1 MEGWPSGLRHLTAN
15 ETYLNRYRGFES
27 LTFRHITG
35 KEVMKK
41 FLVAA
46 VVSVAVLAGTIPAH
60 ADNSENVIIGILGG
74 ALGGLIVGEVIG
86 NNRNRVYAEPPVVY
100 YAQPPVVIYE
110 EYVEPAPVRCVYK
123 KKKIYDPNLDEYRI
137 VKKRVCYR

>member
-1 MEGWPSGLRHLTAN
+1 
-15 ETYLNRYRGFES
+15 
-27 LTFRHITG
+27 
-35 KEVMKK
+35 MKK
-41 FLVAA
+41 FLIAA
-46 VVSVAVLAGTIPAH
+46 AVSVAVLAGTIPAH
-60 ADNSENVIIGILGG
+60 ADTSENVVIGILGG
-74 ALGGLIVGEVIG
+74 ALGGLIIGEAIG

-123 KKKIYDPNLDEYRI
+123 KKKIYDPNLDEYRV

>member
-1 MEGWPSGLRHLTAN
+1 
-15 ETYLNRYRGFES
+15 
-27 LTFRHITG
+27 
-35 KEVMKK
+35 MKK

-46 VVSVAVLAGTIPAH
+46 VVSVAVLSGTIPAH

-100 YAQPPVVIYE
+100 YTQPPVVIYE

>member
-1 MEGWPSGLRHLTAN
+1 MR
-15 ETYLNRYRGFES
+15 
-27 LTFRHITG
+27 
-35 KEVMKK
+35 K

-46 VVSVAVLAGTIPAH
+46 VVSVAMFAGTMPAR

-86 NNRNRVYAEPPVVY
+86 NNNRVYAQPPVV

-123 KKKIYDPNLDEYRI
+123 KKRIYDPNLDEYRI

>member
-1 MEGWPSGLRHLTAN
+1 
-15 ETYLNRYRGFES
+15 
-27 LTFRHITG
+27 
-35 KEVMKK
+35 MKK
-41 FLVAA
+41 FLIAGVVLVAM
-46 VVSVAVLAGTIPAH
+46 LAGSMSAR
-60 ADNSENVIIGILGG
+60 ADNSENVIIGVLGG

-86 NNRNRVYAEPPVVY
+86 NNRNRVYAEPPTIV

-110 EYVEPAPVRCVYK
+110 EYVEPPVRCVYK

>member
-1 MEGWPSGLRHLTAN
+1 
-15 ETYLNRYRGFES
+15 
-27 LTFRHITG
+27 
-35 KEVMKK
+35 MKK
-41 FLVAA
+41 FLIAA

-60 ADNSENVIIGILGG
+60 AGNSQNVVIGILGG

-86 NNRNRVYAEPPVVY
+86 SNRNRVYAEPPVVY

>member
-1 MEGWPSGLRHLTAN
+1 
-15 ETYLNRYRGFES
+15 
-27 LTFRHITG
+27 
-35 KEVMKK
+35 MKK

-86 NNRNRVYAEPPVVY
+86 NNNRVYAAPPYLPPPVVLY
-100 YAQPPVVIYE
+100 EE
-110 EYVEPAPVRCVYK
+110 EYVQPAPVRCVYK
-123 KKKIYDPNLDEYRI
+123 KKRVYDPNIDGYVI
-137 VKKRVCYR
+137 VKKRICYQ

>member
-1 MEGWPSGLRHLTAN
+1 
-15 ETYLNRYRGFES
+15 
-27 LTFRHITG
+27 
-35 KEVMKK
+35 MKK

-46 VVSVAVLAGTIPAH
+46 AVSVAVLAGTIPAH
-60 ADNSENVIIGILGG
+60 ADTSENVVIGILGG
-74 ALGGLIVGEVIG
+74 ALGGLIIGEALG
-86 NNRNRVYAEPPVVY
+86 NGNRVYAEPQY
-100 YAQPPVVIYE
+100 YLPPPVVVYE

>member
-1 MEGWPSGLRHLTAN
+1 
-15 ETYLNRYRGFES
+15 
-27 LTFRHITG
+27 
-35 KEVMKK
+35 MKK
-41 FLVAA
+41 LLIAGVVLVTM
-46 VVSVAVLAGTIPAH
+46 LAGSMSAR
-60 ADNSENVIIGILGG
+60 ADNSENVIIGVLGG

-86 NNRNRVYAEPPVVY
+86 NNRNRIYAEPPVVY

-123 KKKIYDPNLDEYRI
+123 KKRVYSPEADEYLV